1 MSDATQA
8 GAAPNEP
15 GDTTQPTEGVK
26 PAAGEAGAAT
36 EQTTEAKPAE
46 TKPAEPDIVYEFKA
60 PEGVVLDDK
69 RVEKFTAIAKEL
81 KLPADKAQ
89 ALVDLAT
96 EVEVARKAEHQAIVA
111 KWVDEISNDK
121 ELGGDKLD
129 ENLAVAMKTYDLL
142 PAEEAKALKDML
154 NLSGFGNHPSVI
166 RLFHKVGKALSEDRF
181 IPGGKAPNGAEAT
194 IAKRMYP
201 NMN

>member
-1 MSDATQA
+1 MSDATST
-8 GAAPNEP
+8 GAVQTEP
-15 GDTTQPTEGVK
+15 GDTTLPTEGVK
-26 PAAGEAGAAT
+26 PEGGEAGAAT
-36 EQTTEAKPAE
+36 TQTTEPGK
-46 TKPAEPDIVYEFKA
+46 AEPDIVYEFKA

-69 RVEKFTAIAKEL
+69 RVEKFTAIAKDL

-111 KWVDEISNDK
+111 KWVDDVANDK
-121 ELGGDKLD
+121 ELGGEKLD
-129 ENLAVAMKTYDLL
+129 ENLATAMKTYDLL
-142 PAEEAKALKDML
+142 PADEAKALKDML
-154 NLSGFGNHPSVI
+154 NLSGFGNHPSLI

-181 IPGGKAPNGAEAT
+181 VPGGKAPNGAEVS